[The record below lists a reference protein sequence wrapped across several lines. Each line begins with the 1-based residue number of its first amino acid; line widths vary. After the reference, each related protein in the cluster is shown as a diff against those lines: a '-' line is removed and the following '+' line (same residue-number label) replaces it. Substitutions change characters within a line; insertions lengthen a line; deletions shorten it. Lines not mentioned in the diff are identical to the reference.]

1 MRKKNLF
8 TTILAA
14 VAAML
19 IINVVSGC
27 GQKEP
32 QTSQTAVQETQTKSQ
47 TTTVP
52 DPTATVKSTS
62 TSKGTQDKATQ
73 NKVTQDKATQDKN
86 TQDKTQKSSPFNLY
100 VISKDGV
107 NIRQNPSVSAESIGL
122 GDYGDSY
129 TCEGSVMGEDGSSWY
144 QISYK
149 GKTGYVSTAY
159 ASKNAPDGTGSSVD
173 GNTDSNGSS
182 TANTSNSGSKNTSD
196 GSSLSSGTSSSTNSN
211 SPADDAD
218 SDGEASLNLI
228 TIYVKSEDGTVVKLK
243 EQTNGDYAYRDDNG
257 TGYTEIQSDYEW
269 QDQYGNTYYT
279 LNDDTHRLGMEL
291 ETHTLTSA
299 DGTTVTITEA
309 ADGPYRYRD
318 ANGVGYIDEG
328 GGVWIDQYENP
339 YTE

>member
-8 TTILAA
+8 TTVLAA
-14 VAAML
+14 VAAMF
-19 IINVVSGC
+19 IINVASGC
-27 GQKEP
+27 GQKEAQP
-32 QTSQTAVQETQTKSQ
+32 SQTAVQETQTKSQ
-47 TTTVP
+47 TKTVP
-52 DPTATVKSTS
+52 DPTAAVQSAS
-62 TSKGTQDKATQ
+62 ASKTTEEKKQ
-73 NKVTQDKATQDKN
+73 
-86 TQDKTQKSSPFNLY
+86 KTSPFKLY

-107 NIRQNPSVSAESIGL
+107 NIRQDPSVSAESMGL

-159 ASKNAPDGTGSSVD
+159 ASKNAPDGVGSSSA
-173 GNTDSNGSS
+173 GENGSTSNGNNGTENNSS
-182 TANTSNSGSKNTSD
+182 NGNGGSGNGIKKNTSD

-211 SPADDAD
+211 SSTDDAD
-218 SDGEASLNLI
+218 SDGEASLNLM

-328 GGVWIDQYENP
+328 DGVWIDQYENP

>member
-27 GQKEP
+27 GQKES

-47 TTTVP
+47 TTVVP
-52 DPTATVKSTS
+52 DPTAAVQSTS
-62 TSKGTQDKATQ
+62 ASKGTQDKTTQ
-73 NKVTQDKATQDKN
+73 E
-86 TQDKTQKSSPFNLY
+86 KTQKSSPFSLY

-144 QISYK
+144 QVSYQ

-159 ASKNAPDGTGSSVD
+159 ASKNAPDGVGTGNSVD
-173 GNTDSNGSS
+173 GNMGSNGSS
-182 TANTSNSGSKNTSD
+182 TVNTSNSGSKNTSD
-196 GSSLSSGTSSSTNSN
+196 GNSLSSGTSSSTTFNS
-211 SPADDAD
+211 SAD
-218 SDGEASLNLI
+218 SDGEASLNLM
-228 TIYVKSEDGTVVKLK
+228 TVYVKSEDGTVVKLK